1 MIQLKKLFKPV
12 KNMDSEEAKA
22 FIENHEEGTYTI
34 LDVRQPGEYEEGH
47 IPGTKL
53 VPLPQLSD
61 ALDEL
66 DPERP
71 TLVY

>member
-1 MIQLKKLFKPV
+1 MIELKRLFKPV
-12 KNMDSEEAKA
+12 KNMDPKEAKA
-22 FIENHEEGTYTI
+22 FIEKHKEGTFTI
-34 LDVRQPGEYEEGH
+34 LDVRQPGEYEKAH

-53 VPLPQLSD
+53 VPLPQLRD
-61 ALDEL
+61 AVDEL